1 MVDMKDYLN
10 TEVAPKLT
18 EKVNFKG
25 LLSKVAR
32 INNGEGREL
41 SDILGWDYLIRADNG
56 VCYKFYAAQTPLIGM
71 TLPKVTKCPLGIQV
85 IDSYE
90 IDIEKVIQILST
102 VSTDVFVSIEL
113 YWPLTPECKEPY
125 WCIRTTSGSYIVIG
139 ANSGKIAPTLL
150 AESKLSIDNN
160 PKLNAIQNTT
170 ALKAVLEQENKSFS
184 SVGGHTNKGSLENGL
199 LVPGQ
204 AIIVDGKVG
213 INGVIPGIE
222 NIWLTRETGI
232 LYDFTL
238 HVQGACPKGKWD
250 NCMEFTDQ
258 SPDTYTLRIF
268 STSSKEHT
276 VEYHSSA
283 GAITR
288 ITWDI

>member
-1 MVDMKDYLN
+1 MVDIKKFLN
-10 TEVAPKLT
+10 GEVVSKM
-18 EKVNFKG
+18 EKKVNFEG
-25 LLSKVAR
+25 LLSKVAH
-32 INNGEGREL
+32 IKNGAGTKL
-41 SDILGWDYLIRADNG
+41 SDILGWDYLVRADNG
-56 VCYKFYAAQTPLIGM
+56 VCYRFYAAQPPLIGM
-71 TLPKVTKCPLGIQV
+71 TQPEITECPLGIQV
-85 IDSYE
+85 IDHC
-90 IDIEKVIQILST
+90 DTTIEQVIEILST
-102 VSTDVFVSIEL
+102 VSKSPFVNIEL
-113 YWPLTPECKEPY
+113 YWPLTPECEEPY

-139 ANSGKIAPTLL
+139 ANSGKIAPTHL
-150 AESKLSIDNN
+150 AESKLSIHNN
-160 PKLNAIQNTT
+160 PKLNAIQNTI

-184 SVGGHTNKGSLENGL
+184 SVGGYTNKGSLENGL

-222 NIWLTRETGI
+222 NIWLTHETGI

-250 NCMEFTDQ
+250 NRMEFTDQ

-268 STSSKEHT
+268 DTSSKEHT
-276 VEYHSSA
+276 VNYHSSA